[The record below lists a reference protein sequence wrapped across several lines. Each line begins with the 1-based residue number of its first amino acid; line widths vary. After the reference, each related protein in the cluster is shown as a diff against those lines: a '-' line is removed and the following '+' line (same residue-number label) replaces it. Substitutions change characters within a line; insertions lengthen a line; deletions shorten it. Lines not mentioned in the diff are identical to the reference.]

1 MVDINGNKLLKP
13 SPLKMIG
20 SVIGAGVGIFGA
32 IKGAKDKRA
41 ARKKMDA
48 AQDALN
54 KNKSD
59 YAAIDVSNPFKD
71 TKNHMKGMKNVYEG
85 AENVYAG
92 KMENKFEGQKNAYEG
107 MKNKFEDVENA
118 FEDLTVNTQQA
129 EFEAQ
134 QNAQNQAN
142 ILSSMAGAAG
152 GSGIAALAQSMA
164 NQGALQAQKAS
175 ASIGAQEAANAKKAA
190 EAQQDINM
198 ATAEEGSK
206 QQMAQAAEQSRLDT
220 QARQADMDIQSTV
233 LGADEKLQAAKL
245 DEASKLQMA
254 EREGAERAEI
264 RKGEGAMWEAESKM
278 RKQET
283 LMQQNMAEMN
293 MHREDKN
300 AADKA
305 MMEGIGGAAKGIG
318 GIISGLSDERLKENI
333 NKIKYSD
340 SGIPIYTFKYKGDN
354 RTWIGTM
361 AQDLI
366 KLGRKDAVTKGD
378 DGYYRVKYNLI
389 DVDMKE
395 IKLPSPLKQL
405 QPPGGQAS
413 PEEAE
418 ANKASEMMEA
428 ANDILSAGA
437 RERAW
442 EQKQLDIRAIEP
454 PQQQLRKR
462 QDQQLRE
469 EQKKLVDAGGGQEL
483 SQQYMS
489 VYRKQLQELQDELYV
504 ALKAGDKEIEKE
516 VMMKAAQLSETQKV
530 IKDAKQEFYEDHFQG
545 ESQLSK
551 SVSQQQLSFATQMY
565 CENAALRVVFAVQQD
580 VDDGLVDYYNDP
592 VQVGVQYCIV
602 YTFTGEA
609 TFIPVTKGNK
619 DMYIVDKMKALEF
632 QDFKKEQFDIATKA
646 RESGSTSKIN
656 TGVIDYKMDTMF
668 GNNDGTASKEQDQL
682 VLQFAWDEAI
692 LQDGSSFRRDL
703 YEHPAIESLNYGK
716 LDLSVIDGQD
726 GQLLPM
732 DKKDKTHWSDNI
744 SEEDKL
750 RIIDAIVNQDN
761 AFFDIK
767 LLRTLVKEYYT
778 YKIENAWWKGMGYDE
793 GKLAIVKMKAME
805 MVKHRFKKAKAKA
818 AEEGKEDFLF
828 DGNVHSTGI
837 DQEKKKQEEENAK
850 PRDKKVNNIKFN

>member
-20 SVIGAGVGIFGA
+20 SIIGAGVGIFGA

-48 AQDALN
+48 AQKAIN
-54 KNKSD
+54 KNKED
-59 YAAIDVSNPFKD
+59 YAAIDTSNPFED
-71 TKNHMKGMKNVYEG
+71 TKNHMAGMKNVYEG

-92 KMENKFEGQKNAYEG
+92 KMENKFEGQKNAFEG
-107 MKNKFEDVENA
+107 MKNEFEGMENA

-190 EAQQDINM
+190 EASQDISM
-198 ATAEEGSK
+198 ATAAEGSK
-206 QQMAQAAEQSRLDT
+206 QAMAQAQEQSRLDT
-220 QARQADMDIQSTV
+220 QKRQADMDIQATV
-233 LGADEKLQAAKL
+233 LGAEEKLQAAKL

-264 RKGEGAMWEAESKM
+264 RKGEGQMWSAEKEM
-278 RKQET
+278 QKQET
-283 LMQQNMAEMN
+283 LMSQNMAEMQ
-293 MHREDKN
+293 MHHADKQ

-318 GIISGLSDERLKENI
+318 GIISGISDERLKENI

-366 KLGRKDAVTKGD
+366 RLGKEYAVTKGN

-395 IKLPSPLKQL
+395 IKLSSPLKQL
-405 QPPGGQAS
+405 GGPGGPGGPGGADPAMAQANQ
-413 PEEAE
+413 
-418 ANKASEMMEA
+418 ANEMMKA

-437 RERAW
+437 QERAW
-442 EQKQLDIRAIEP
+442 EQKQLDIRAVEP
-454 PQQQLRKR
+454 GQQQARKR
-462 QDQQLRE
+462 KDQALRE
-469 EQKKLVDAGGGQEL
+469 EQKKLVDAGGGMEL
-483 SQQYMS
+483 SRQYVD

-504 ALKAGDKEIEKE
+504 ALKAGDKIIEKE
-516 VMMKAAQLSETQKV
+516 VMMKAAQLSETQKI
-530 IKDAKQEFYEDHFQG
+530 IKEAKQEFYEDHFQG
-545 ESQLSK
+545 ESQLSR
-551 SVSQQQLSFATQMY
+551 SVSQQQVSFATQMY
-565 CENAALRVVFAVQQD
+565 CENPELRVVFPVQKD
-580 VDDGLVDYYNDP
+580 VDMGTKDYYGDL
-592 VQVGVQYCIV
+592 VQIGIQYCIV
-602 YTFTGEA
+602 YTFDGTV
-609 TFIPVTKGNK
+609 TLIPVTKGNK
-619 DMYIVDKMKALEF
+619 DMYLVDKTKALEY
-632 QDFKKEQFDIATKA
+632 QDFRKEQSDIATKA
-646 RESGSTSKIN
+646 RENGSTSKIN
-656 TGVIDYKMDTMF
+656 SGMINYKMDTMF
-668 GNNDGTASKEQDQL
+668 GNNDGTASKEQDEL

-703 YEHPAIESLNYGK
+703 YEHPAIQTLNYGK
-716 LDLSVIDGQD
+716 LDLSIIDGKD
-726 GQLLPM
+726 GQLLPLS
-732 DKKDKTHWSDNI
+732 DKDVNHWSDDI
-744 SEEDKL
+744 TEEDKL
-750 RIIDAIVNQDN
+750 KIVDAIVNQDN
-761 AFFDIK
+761 PFFDIK
-767 LLRTLVKEYYT
+767 LLRTLIKEYYT
-778 YKIENAWWKGMGYDE
+778 YKIENAWWKGMGYEE
-793 GKLAIVKMKAME
+793 GKLAILKMKAME
-805 MVKHRFKKAKAKA
+805 MVKHRFKKAKAQA
-818 AEEGKEDFLF
+818 IEEGKEEFLF
-828 DGNVHSTGI
+828 DGNVHKTGVGKG
-837 DQEKKKQEEENAK
+837 EKPDETLKAPKK
-850 PRDKKVNNIKFN
+850 I